1 MFSKSSQNSHGS
13 SLTAISAVIGLTI
26 AGTIGIA
33 VGTLAIPAFSAARG
47 GDFPG
52 PVPARV
58 LQMGLPKIVSAR
70 MMRKV
75 DRLVQ
80 TPYKYGIIIRPGKGQ
95 LVDSPCVYRFGHKWY
110 MLYVRFKNQGYE
122 TQLAQSANLLRWK
135 RLGTVLPFQPH
146 GWDKWQ
152 DDGAIAL
159 LNPTWGGSYQPEKF
173 DGRYW
178 MSYLGGNQ
186 KGYEPPPLSIGM
198 AWTHNP
204 GVARDWHPIVD
215 NPVLSTTGPGVRPFE
230 KETLYKS
237 QIIRVSPRILGY
249 PFVMYYNASQKGP
262 HLERIGMAVSKDM
275 THWIRFGHGPVITN
289 HRGIS
294 GDPQIVRM
302 GRLWVMFY
310 FGAFWTPKD
319 YHPAHPRSF
328 MNQAFSTFA
337 CSYDL
342 VHWTKW
348 RGQPILKP
356 SKPWDQIYAHKPWFI
371 YYKGVV
377 YQFYCAV
384 GNEGRCIAVAT
395 SKDIQRHMVSGIK

>member
-1 MFSKSSQNSHGS
+1 MNLIQRMWMCGIAASVWAAAAPASARQPLPVPNRAASRFNAAAHGAMFSP
-13 SLTAISAVIGLTI
+13 L
-26 AGTIGIA
+26 
-33 VGTLAIPAFSAARG
+33 
-47 GDFPG
+47 
-52 PVPARV
+52 VPARV
-58 LQMGLPKIVSAR
+58 LKPGLPKTVSAR
-70 MMRKV
+70 VMRRV

-80 TPYKYGIIIRPGKGQ
+80 TPYKYGIIIHPGKGQ
-95 LVDSPCVYRFGHKWY
+95 LVDSPCVYRFGHRWY

-122 TQLAQSANLLRWK
+122 TQLAQSTNLLQWK
-135 RLGTVLPFQPH
+135 RLGTVLPFQRR

-159 LNPTWGGSYQPEKF
+159 SNTTWGGSYQPEKF
-173 DGRYW
+173 DGKYW
-178 MSYLGGNQ
+178 MSYLGGDK

-198 AWTHNP
+198 AWTRNP
-204 GVARDWHPIVD
+204 GADRPWHPIAE
-215 NPVLSTTGPGVRPFE
+215 NPVLSTTQAGVRAFE

-237 QIIRVSPRILGY
+237 QIIRVSPRLLGY

-275 THWIRFGHGPVITN
+275 IHWTRFGHGPVLTN

-302 GRLWVMFY
+302 GKLWVMFY
-310 FGAFWTPKD
+310 SGAFWTPTG
-319 YHPAHPRSF
+319 YHPAHPRTF
-328 MNQAFSTFA
+328 MHQAFGTFA

-348 RGQPILKP
+348 QGKPILQP
-356 SKPWDQIYAHKPWFI
+356 SLPWDQTYAHKPWVI
-371 YYKGVV
+371 YHKGVV

-395 SKDIQRHMVSGIK
+395 SRNLRAAH